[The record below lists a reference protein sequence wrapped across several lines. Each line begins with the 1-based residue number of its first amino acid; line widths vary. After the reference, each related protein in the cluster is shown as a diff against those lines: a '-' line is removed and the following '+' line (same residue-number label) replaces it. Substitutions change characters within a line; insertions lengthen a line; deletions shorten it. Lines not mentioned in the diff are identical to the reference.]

1 MFTVIQDQIIQ
12 DLKTNNMKKGEIKTI
27 ENSARKSPMEN
38 GSYEA
43 VYLTKNGET
52 DFYLFTEVELNKGR
66 IRASNQPEEEAQN
79 AIALNLE
86 NGYILLS
93 IILGIILGA
102 IFF

>member
-1 MFTVIQDQIIQ
+1 
-12 DLKTNNMKKGEIKTI
+12 MKRGEIKTI

-43 VYLTKNGET
+43 VYLSKNNVT
-52 DFYLFTEVELNKGR
+52 DLYLFTEVELNKGR
-66 IRASNQPEEEAQN
+66 IRATNQPEEQAEN
-79 AIALNLE
+79 PLALNLE